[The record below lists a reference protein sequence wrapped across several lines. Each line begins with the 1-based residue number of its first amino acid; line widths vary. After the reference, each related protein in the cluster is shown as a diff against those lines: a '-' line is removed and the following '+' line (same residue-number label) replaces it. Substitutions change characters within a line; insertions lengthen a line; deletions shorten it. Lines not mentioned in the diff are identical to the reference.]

1 MKRLLLLFALVLTVC
16 STAMAQDGPAKN
28 EIWYTSSDGQIV
40 TPNDQTDFGGVNIVS
55 NEYDKEKGMYCIT
68 FDGDVESIGE
78 SAFSNCSSLASISL
92 PSGVTSLETDV
103 FLKCSSLASISLPNG
118 ITSIGFRTF
127 CECSNLTSISLPSG
141 LKSIGQYAFSNC
153 SSLTDI
159 YLPSGVTS
167 IGKSCFGECSSLTTI
182 KLPDGVTSIEMGVF
196 SNCSSLTNINL
207 PSGITSI
214 GENAFINCSSLTY
227 IVLPNDV
234 NYIGSFA
241 FKDCSGLTYI
251 SLPAKLKEMGK
262 CPFEGCTNLE
272 YAQFLGTTPPI
283 YPEQQYPS
291 IPTYPFTKCGTD
303 IVGGTILLVPD
314 DAVNAYTEAR
324 YTDNVVCESSKHLST
339 IKSTA
344 LNDIETAMK
353 GVTLTQNDADIVATC
368 QANIGSTNDISIII
382 IEKERA
388 LSVIY
393 LQKVKDEP
401 LVIIDAVL
409 DKCTGLLTLDEIEAL
424 KESKRKILEYTDK
437 KQVYAVMQIVWPIVK
452 NYAKND
458 LQSYYDGENY
468 LKEYFALIDNAE
480 SWAEIENIIKEA
492 MKALDNMPHFV
503 IGDKRYFVTKRENY
517 EYNHAA
523 DYTGGNIYFQDG
535 VRYESNSKNFITQG
549 EIEYTRTLPEGVW
562 QCWYE
567 PFDVQ
572 VDTEK
577 FDAAEVAGIL
587 TNAQGETVV
596 AFNKLEDGALMHPN
610 TIYVIRAKEGQGN
623 LEIANNAQWLYPS
636 EETKLDLRSAYEDFV
651 LTGNYSPVEHG
662 EWYTLDGTGKF
673 SKMSSGSLKP
683 QRFYLTITPR
693 NDAYYGKDH
702 SFAKQFID
710 MMVLGDEETTG
721 IEEASPK
728 SSPEGKDF
736 IYNLQG
742 QRVNSIQKGQIY
754 IMNGKKYVA
763 K

>member
-1 MKRLLLLFALVLTVC
+1 
-16 STAMAQDGPAKN
+16 
-28 EIWYTSSDGQIV
+28 
-40 TPNDQTDFGGVNIVS
+40 
-55 NEYDKEKGMYCIT
+55 
-68 FDGDVESIGE
+68 
-78 SAFSNCSSLASISL
+78 
-92 PSGVTSLETDV
+92 
-103 FLKCSSLASISLPNG
+103 
-118 ITSIGFRTF
+118 
-127 CECSNLTSISLPSG
+127 
-141 LKSIGQYAFSNC
+141 
-153 SSLTDI
+153 
-159 YLPSGVTS
+159 
-167 IGKSCFGECSSLTTI
+167 
-182 KLPDGVTSIEMGVF
+182 MGVF
-196 SNCSSLTNINL
+196 TNCSSLTNINL

-214 GENAFINCSSLTY
+214 GESAFSNCSSLTY

-251 SLPAKLKEMGK
+251 SLPAKLKEMGN

-272 YAQFLGTTPPI
+272 YAEFLGTTPPI
-283 YPEQQYPS
+283 YPEQKYPS
-291 IPTYPFTKCGTD
+291 IPTYPFTDCGTD
-303 IVGGTILLVPD
+303 IAGGTILLVPD
-314 DAVNAYTEAR
+314 DAVNTYTEAR
-324 YTDNVVCESSKHLST
+324 YTDNVVCESSKYLST

-368 QANIGSTNDISIII
+368 LANIGSTNDISIII

-401 LVIIDAVL
+401 LAIIDAVL
-409 DKCTGLLTLDEIEAL
+409 YKCTGLLTLDEIEAL

-437 KQVYAVMQIVWPIVK
+437 KQVYAEMQIVWPIVK
-452 NYAKND
+452 NYVKND

-577 FDAAEVAGIL
+577 FDAAEVADISID
-587 TNAQGETVV
+587 AQGEVV
-596 AFNKLEDGALMHPN
+596 VWFKKLENGAEMYAN
-610 TIYVIRAKEGQGN
+610 TAYVIRAKEGQGN
-623 LEIANNAQWLYPS
+623 LKIEGYPVLYPS
-636 EETKLDLRSAYEDFV
+636 TESQLTIQSAYENFT

-662 EWYTLDGTGKF
+662 DWYTLDGTGKF

-693 NDAYYGKDH
+693 EDAYYSGIH
-702 SFAKQFID
+702 YNAKPFID
-710 MMVLGDEETTG
+710 IMVLGDEETTG
-721 IEEASPK
+721 IESLTPTL
-728 SSPEGKDF
+728 SEGKGV
-736 IYNLQG
+736 IYDLTG
-742 QRVNSIQKGQIY
+742 RKMTSFQKGQIY
-754 IMNGKKYVA
+754 IKDGKKFIA